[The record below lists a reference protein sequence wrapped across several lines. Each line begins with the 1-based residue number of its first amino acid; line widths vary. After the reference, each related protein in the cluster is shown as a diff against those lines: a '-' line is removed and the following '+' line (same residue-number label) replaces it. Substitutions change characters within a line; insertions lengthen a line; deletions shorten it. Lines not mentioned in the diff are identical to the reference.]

1 MREQTSEPRYHGCWA
16 ADNQAEQPHLLAD
29 PTTPLSANTPSSAL
43 DTHEDLE
50 RLAAPL
56 LAIERGLPLLSRL
69 LAR

>member
-1 MREQTSEPRYHGCWA
+1 MSDEDAQREQYA
-16 ADNQAEQPHLLAD
+16 APMPAD
-29 PTTPLSANTPSSAL
+29 PTPSAHNT
-43 DTHEDLE
+43 EDLE